1 MVDSRMRRRSCFCT
15 ARGKGRAGVSKLFSI
30 FLLLLVA
37 TRSNAQGPPQPA
49 AEQGRILALENAWN
63 QAVQQKN
70 GPALNLLLAPDLI
83 YVDYDG
89 KLMDKAEYLASVQ
102 SQTLQPGRIASESMT
117 VHFYASVAV
126 VNGVYRE
133 NGTKNGKPYLL
144 QERFTDTWVRRNESW
159 VCVASQSTLIP
170 H

>member
-1 MVDSRMRRRSCFCT
+1 ML
-15 ARGKGRAGVSKLFSI
+15 KLLSV

-37 TRSNAQGPPQPA
+37 TRSNAQATLQSSAP
-49 AEQGRILALENAWN
+49 EQGRILALENAWN

-70 GPALNLLLAPDLI
+70 GPALDMLLARELI

-89 KLMDKAEYLASVQ
+89 KLMDKAEYLTSVQ
-102 SQTLQPGRIASESMT
+102 SQALQPGRIVSESMS
-117 VHFYASVAV
+117 VHLYGSVAV

-133 NGTKNGKPYLL
+133 NGARNGKPYLL
-144 QERFTDTWVRRNESW
+144 KERFTDTWLRRSESW

>member
-1 MVDSRMRRRSCFCT
+1 MGRRSSLWT
-15 ARGKGRAGVSKLFSI
+15 VRVKGRAAVSKLLPI
-30 FLLLLVA
+30 FLLLLGA
-37 TRSNAQGPPQPA
+37 TGSNAQGTPQPA

-70 GPALNLLLAPDLI
+70 APALDLLLGPELI

-89 KLMDKAEYLASVQ
+89 KMMDKAEYLASVQ
-102 SQTLQPGRIASESMT
+102 SEALHPGRIASESMT
-117 VHFYASVAV
+117 VHLYGAVAV

-133 NGTKNGKPYLL
+133 NGTRNGKPYMLL
-144 QERFTDTWVRRNESW
+144 ERFTDMWVRRRESW
-159 VCVASQSTLIP
+159 VCVSSQSTLIP